1 MDESSLIGIEF
12 TFEETK
18 SRLNLQNE
26 VTLGESKLRHNLQNE
41 FTFEDTKSRRHNLEN
56 ELSFEEDNK
65 SRFNFEDEQTK
76 FGDEL
81 ITRHQQKQKFKE
93 KTEKTENNYQCFIKS
108 R

>member
-18 SRLNLQNE
+18 SRLNLQNDFTFE
-26 VTLGESKLRHNLQNE
+26 ELKSRHNVENDFTFGESK
-41 FTFEDTKSRRHNLEN
+41 SRHNLEN
-56 ELSFEEDNK
+56 EFSFEEDT
-65 SRFNFEDEQTK
+65 SRLNYEDEQTN

-81 ITRHQQKQKFKE
+81 IARDRQKQKFEE
-93 KTEKTENNYQCFIKS
+93 KTETTEKNYQCFIKS